1 MKFKEGVAYIVTKDT
16 IRAFVED
23 VEKTDLRMYD
33 DIREVKDGFAEW
45 LNFLDYVILFIEEQ
59 QVWYDTSL
67 CDEYTVDEL
76 LEQRKNILQ
85 ELDDDRDIYSSVIY
99 GCDCGCGGDSDMEYE
114 QSLLEELYDVEVEL
128 KLHGVNF

>member
-33 DIREVKDGFAEW
+33 DITKW
-45 LNFLDYVILFIEEQ
+45 INYLDYVILFIEES

-67 CDEYTVDEL
+67 CDEYTVAELTLEL
-76 LEQRKNILQ
+76 LDM
-85 ELDDDRDIYSSVIY
+85 ELSLTEKVIY
-99 GCDCGCGGDSDMEYE
+99 RSKK
-114 QSLLEELYDVEVEL
+114 VII
-128 KLHGVNF
+128 

>member
-23 VEKTDLRMYD
+23 VEKTDIRMYD

-45 LNFLDYVILFIEEQ
+45 INDLDYVILFIEEQ

-67 CDEYTVDEL
+67 CDEYTVAELTPEL
-76 LEQRKNILQ
+76 LN
-85 ELDDDRDIYSSVIY
+85 IYSKLNEKVIY
-99 GCDCGCGGDSDMEYE
+99 RSKK
-114 QSLLEELYDVEVEL
+114 VII
-128 KLHGVNF
+128 

>member
-33 DIREVKDGFAEW
+33 DIKEVKDRFAKW
-45 LNFLDYVILFIEEQ
+45 INYLDYVILFIEES

-76 LEQRKNILQ
+76 TPELLNIS
-85 ELDDDRDIYSSVIY
+85 LDLTAKEIYRSKKVII
-99 GCDCGCGGDSDMEYE
+99 
-114 QSLLEELYDVEVEL
+114 
-128 KLHGVNF
+128 

>member
-33 DIREVKDGFAEW
+33 DIREVKDRFAKW
-45 LNFLDYVILFIEEQ
+45 INYLDYVILFIEEQ

-67 CDEYTVDEL
+67 CDEYTVAEL
-76 LEQRKNILQ
+76 TPEILDT
-85 ELDDDRDIYSSVIY
+85 ELGLNEKVIYSSKKVII
-99 GCDCGCGGDSDMEYE
+99 
-114 QSLLEELYDVEVEL
+114 
-128 KLHGVNF
+128 